1 MAEVYSRDRLQPALL
16 DRLVDDRPTERV
28 EAMEAKTISK
38 HRLRQSVLRDL
49 TWLLNAQ
56 AGLTGEL
63 DEDSHAHVLRSCVNF
78 GIPPLS
84 GRLASKVDL
93 RELER
98 SIRKAI
104 IDYEPR
110 ILADSLTVR
119 GVAQSEPLGHHNVLT
134 FEIIGQLWAQPY
146 PLELLLK
153 TDVDLET
160 GRVALQD
167 VGAGSTMPSPAPDE
181 GGSGPA

>member
-1 MAEVYSRDRLQPALL
+1 MAETYSRDRLQPALL
-16 DRLVDDRPTERV
+16 DRLVDDRPSERV
-28 EAMEAKTISK
+28 EALEVRTISK
-38 HRLRQSVLRDL
+38 QRLRQSVLRDL

-56 AGLTGEL
+56 AGLTGDL
-63 DEDSHAHVLRSCVNF
+63 DEDRHALVLRSCLNF
-78 GIPPLS
+78 GIPALS
-84 GRLASKVDL
+84 GKLASKIDL
-93 RELER
+93 RDLER

-119 GVAQSEPLGHHNVLT
+119 GVAQAEPLGHHNVLT

-167 VGAGSTMPSPAPDE
+167 IGAGPTKSIPDE
-181 GGSGPA
+181 GGGGPA